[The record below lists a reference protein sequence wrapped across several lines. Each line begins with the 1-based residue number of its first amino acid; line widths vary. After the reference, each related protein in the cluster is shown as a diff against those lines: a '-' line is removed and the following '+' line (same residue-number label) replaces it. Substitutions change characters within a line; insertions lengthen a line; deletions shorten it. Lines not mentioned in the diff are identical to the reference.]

1 MYRGI
6 RLPFLFGSIHR
17 LVVIT
22 EKFESCAAG
31 VVTAT
36 ICASNTNTM
45 NLNTVKVLLLGPAKV
60 IVAYSLPPRYE
71 FQHFTG
77 FRVARVL
84 LLISYLTPKKIR
96 WVNTGPP
103 LAAGYWNSNLI
114 TSLPSTKP
122 TIIEMFKYGIAVVM
136 PSKWALVGTK
146 FWNAL
151 NELSVPGTRIVG
163 QLWPMERTLS
173 CSSTMS
179 IKRNKLL
186 NLKAFTVAGTVYWN

>member
-6 RLPFLFGSIHR
+6 RLLGLFGSIHR

-136 PSKWALVGTK
+136 PSKWALDEV
-146 FWNAL
+146 L
-151 NELSVPGTRIVG
+151 ECV
-163 QLWPMERTLS
+163 E
-173 CSSTMS
+173 
-179 IKRNKLL
+179 
-186 NLKAFTVAGTVYWN
+186 